1 MSLKLVSVLLFLSLI
16 SSSLLAGTVK
26 KIEVQGNSKIESDAI
41 LNKVQ
46 IKVGESLDSA
56 KVSADIRALFAMGYF
71 FNISVFEEST
81 AGGVKLIYKV
91 KEKPVV
97 EKYSFNGNSAVSD
110 TDIQEAVELKEFE
123 ICSK

>member
-1 MSLKLVSVLLFLSLI
+1 M
-16 SSSLLAGTVK
+16 
-26 KIEVQGNSKIESDAI
+26 
-41 LNKVQ
+41 
-46 IKVGESLDSA
+46 GEPLDST
-56 KVSADIRALFAMGYF
+56 KVSADIRAVFAMGYF
-71 FNISVFEEST
+71 FNISVFEESM
-81 AGGVKLIYKV
+81 AGGIKLIYKV